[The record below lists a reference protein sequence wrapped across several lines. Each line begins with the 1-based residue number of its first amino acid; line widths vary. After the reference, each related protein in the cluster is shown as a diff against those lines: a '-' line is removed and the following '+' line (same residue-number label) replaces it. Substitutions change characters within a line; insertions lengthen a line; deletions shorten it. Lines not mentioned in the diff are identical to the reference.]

1 MNQTLKV
8 LLVAVFLAMTIVAF
22 RSEAA
27 SQMPLAVRGGK
38 NIAVEIDYGKVRPT
52 RTVETVSSRG
62 ESVLDILQ
70 SVAKVE
76 TEPVAGHIFVVSIDE
91 VEGKR
96 GERAWYYTLD
106 GQKAKKLAHLQSP
119 AGIQRI
125 VWSYQEDVCSPTVD
139 PKS

>member
-1 MNQTLKV
+1 MNQILKFS
-8 LLVAVFLAMTIVAF
+8 LAAICLTVAAVAF

-27 SQMPLAVRGGK
+27 SQMPLAVQGEK
-38 NIAVEIDYGKVRPT
+38 NISVEINYGEAHPA
-52 RTVETVSSRG
+52 RTVEAVWSEG

-119 AGIQRI
+119 AGIQKI
-125 VWSYQEDVCSPTVD
+125 TWSYQPDVCSPTVD